1 MSCPI
6 LDIVLD
12 DVCLRQ
18 TGYLSFAFPVSAD
31 LKGDAVN
38 LKVRYSW
45 RDDIMCHPHLVEEK
59 CSMTERLQGLQQ
71 SEQGFYVGL

>member
-12 DVCLRQ
+12 DVCLLQ

-38 LKVRYSW
+38 LNVRYS
-45 RDDIMCHPHLVEEK
+45 
-59 CSMTERLQGLQQ
+59 
-71 SEQGFYVGL
+71 